1 MPLFLHTKRDFIH
14 SQLKY
19 MVKAL
24 LLPIQIFLMVTKIT
38 LVRKINN
45 LNTNLKTHHKLK

>member
-14 SQLKY
+14 SQSKY

-24 LLPIQIFLMVTKIT
+24 LLPIEIFSMVTKVT
-38 LVRKINN
+38 LVKKMNN
-45 LNTNLKTHHKLK
+45 LNINLKTHHKLK

>member
-24 LLPIQIFLMVTKIT
+24 LFPIQIFSMVTKIT